1 MAGVKFTV
9 DDSELRSLLAN
20 LNGAKREYRQLAN
33 EVLQDLKEDI
43 ASYTHVDTGQMK
55 ASWETSPLKMRD
67 SGYAIFGE
75 VYNEAQKPWQDE
87 SYPSYEIARGGS
99 HDAIALGIS
108 SVESKLN
115 GRIIDVLEGL
125 LRW

>member
-20 LNGAKREYRQLAN
+20 LKGAKRDYRDLATIT
-33 EVLQDLKEDI
+33 LQDLKEQI
-43 ASYTHVDTGQMK
+43 ESYTHVDTGQMK

-87 SYPSYEIARGGS
+87 PYPSYEIARGGS
-99 HDAIALGIS
+99 HDAIALGVR

-125 LRW
+125 LR

>member
-87 SYPSYEIARGGS
+87 PYPSYEIARGGS

-125 LRW
+125 LR

>member
-20 LNGAKREYRQLAN
+20 LKGAKREYRQLAN
-33 EVLQDLKEDI
+33 EVLQDLKESI

-87 SYPSYEIARGGS
+87 IARGGN
-99 HDAIALGIS
+99 HDAIALGVS

-115 GRIIDVLEGL
+115 GKIIDIMEGL
-125 LRW
+125 LR